1 MSSTDVGAPRAAPA
15 EHAGEGSIADLR
27 LLLAERDIELHERME
42 ELGAAEVE
50 RRHLQA
56 DLLVK
61 DEYVVYLQAR
71 LAELEGCG
79 AHRDARLAELEGVI
93 GDVSDRLAASL
104 RLTADLQVEA
114 ALLRRDA
121 RRWDR
126 LRRVAHRIPLY
137 VRVIRPVGV
146 RLFFRRGEGTRGL

>member
-1 MSSTDVGAPRAAPA
+1 MSSTDVGAPRVAPA
-15 EHAGEGSIADLR
+15 EHAGEGSVADLR

-42 ELGAAEVE
+42 ELVAAEAE

-56 DLLVK
+56 DMLVK
-61 DEYVVYLQAR
+61 GEYAVYLRAR

-79 AHRDARLAELEGVI
+79 AHRDAGLAELQGAI
-93 GDVSDRLAASL
+93 RDLSDRLAASL
-104 RLTADLQVEA
+104 RLTADLQVEV

-121 RRWDR
+121 RWWDR

-137 VRVIRPVGV
+137 LRMIRPIGL
-146 RLFFRRGEGTRGL
+146 RLFFRRGEGIRGL

>member
-1 MSSTDVGAPRAAPA
+1 MSSTDVGAPRVAPA
-15 EHAGEGSIADLR
+15 GHAGEGSIADLR
-27 LLLAERDIELHERME
+27 LLLAERDIELRERME

-56 DLLVK
+56 DILVK
-61 DEYVVYLQAR
+61 DEYTVYLQAR

-79 AHRDARLAELEGVI
+79 ADRDARLAALEGAS
-93 GDVSDRLAASL
+93 GDLSERLAASL

-121 RRWDR
+121 RWWDR

-137 VRVIRPVGV
+137 VRMIRPIGL